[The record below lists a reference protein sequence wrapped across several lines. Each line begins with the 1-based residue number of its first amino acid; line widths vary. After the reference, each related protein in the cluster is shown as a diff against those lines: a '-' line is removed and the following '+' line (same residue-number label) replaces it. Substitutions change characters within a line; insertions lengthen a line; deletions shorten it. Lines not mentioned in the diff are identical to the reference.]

1 MVNAGILDG
10 DTVIIKK
17 TETAISGD
25 IVVALI
31 DNEEATLKK
40 FRKRGD
46 SIALEAA
53 NPNFETK
60 IFGPDRIK
68 VQGCMVGLMRSY

>member
-60 IFGPDRIK
+60 IFGPDGIK

>member
-25 IVVALI
+25 IIVALI